1 MFNSQCLFCLLSLC
15 SSINFTAKLCSCT
28 SDCGEQ
34 SCCTTGTYIRARNM
48 NYITMIY
55 NYSHFRSCT
64 TNKYQLYLYMSF
76 SLEKQSCH
84 SFLFIIMWLN
94 TRTAAIIVG
103 NDNQSHNNETT
114 SNTDNNNLSKVQFVC
129 YHIAYKQEPV
139 IYIHELRALIT
150 EFMLEAHGTS
160 MHNTPFIAHCV
171 GFCTILV

>member
-1 MFNSQCLFCLLSLC
+1 MINSQCLLCLVSLC

-76 SLEKQSCH
+76 SLEKQSCQLIFIH
-84 SFLFIIMWLN
+84 NYVVEHKDSSYYSGQWQPEPQQWDHHAATPTTIIFPRFSSFVTTLPIS
-94 TRTAAIIVG
+94 R
-103 NDNQSHNNETT
+103 NQSYT
-114 SNTDNNNLSKVQFVC
+114 
-129 YHIAYKQEPV
+129 
-139 IYIHELRALIT
+139 YISSEH
-150 EFMLEAHGTS
+150 
-160 MHNTPFIAHCV
+160 
-171 GFCTILV
+171 